1 MKTVNMGIL
10 AHVDA
15 GKTSLTERLLF
26 DAGVLDEL
34 GSVDG
39 GTTQTDS
46 MDLERSRGITIRSAV
61 VSFTVGDLTVNLID
75 TPGHSD
81 FIAEVERALTVLDG
95 AVLVISAVEGV
106 QVQTRILMRTLA
118 RAKIPTLI
126 FVNKIDRMGARYED
140 LLDSIAA
147 KLTPAAVAMASVSER
162 GTKQARV
169 HPFAFEDGQFRK
181 SLAESLADNDD
192 TFLAHYLTADGQ
204 VSAGRCRRELV
215 EQTGKALVT
224 PVFFGSAMTGE
235 GVGDLVA
242 GIRELLP
249 SPDNTGA
256 GLRGSVFKIDRGAS
270 GEKVAY
276 ARLFSGSLGLREY
289 VSFYRKAEERQAKVT
304 GLRVFEQ
311 GKSVPAARVGAG
323 LIARIQGLDGVRIGD
338 QLGSPRDEA
347 DEPFFPPPTFETV
360 VRPRDRADEVPLYA
374 ALQMLAEQDPFIR
387 TRMDELSR
395 EISVSLYGEV
405 QKEVVKAQ
413 LESDFGLDVVFEET
427 QVRYVEKPCGT
438 GEALEV
444 MSNGGN
450 RIPAT
455 VGLRIE
461 PAESGSGVRYR
472 LGVELGGLPRAFHT
486 AIEQSVRLALE
497 HGNLGWEVTDCLVT
511 LTHTGYY
518 SPITTAGDFRALTPI
533 VLGQALERAGTRVF
547 EPVDSFELD
556 VPPDTIAA
564 VCAKLGE
571 AGATVRVGGS
581 RLEGVIPAKGVHAF
595 ERQLPGL
602 TQGEGVFLARFQ
614 GFRATGVRP
623 VRRLP
628 VR

>member
-95 AVLVISAVEGV
+95 AVLVVSAVEGV
-106 QVQTRILMRTLA
+106 QAQTRVLMRTLA
-118 RAKIPTLI
+118 RAKIPTLL
-126 FVNKIDRMGARYED
+126 FVNKIDRTGARYGD
-140 LLDSIAA
+140 LLESIAA
-147 KLTPAAVAMASVSER
+147 KLTPTAVAMASVSEL

-169 HPFAFEDGQFRK
+169 HPFAFEDERFRK
-181 SLAESLADNDD
+181 ALTELLADNDD
-192 TFLAHYLTADGQ
+192 VFLADYVAADGRMG
-204 VSAGRCRRELV
+204 AGRCRRELI

-235 GVGDLVA
+235 GVGDLIA
-242 GIRELLP
+242 GIRDLLP
-249 SPDNTGA
+249 GPDNTGA
-256 GLRGSVFKIDRGAS
+256 GLRGSVFKIERGAA

-276 ARLFSGSLGLREY
+276 ARLFSGSLGLREH
-289 VSFYRKAEERQAKVT
+289 VSFYRNGDEHQAKVT

-311 GKSVPAARVGAG
+311 GRSVPVSRVDAGSIARV
-323 LIARIQGLDGVRIGD
+323 QGLDEIRIGD

-347 DEPFFPPPTFETV
+347 DEPFFRPPTFETV
-360 VRPRDRADEVPLYA
+360 VRPRDPADEVPLYA

-387 TRMDELSR
+387 TRKDELNR

-405 QKEVVKAQ
+405 QKEVIKAQ
-413 LESDFGLDVVFEET
+413 LESDFGLDVMFEET
-427 QVRYVEKPCGT
+427 QVRYVEKPWGT

-444 MSNGGN
+444 MGKGGN

-461 PAESGSGVRYR
+461 PAESGSGVGYR

-497 HGNLGWEVTDCLVT
+497 QGNLGWEVTDCLVT
-511 LTHTGYY
+511 LTHTGYF
-518 SPITTAGDFRALTPI
+518 SPLTTAGDFRALTRI
-533 VLGQALERAGTRVF
+533 VLRQAVDQAGTRVF

-556 VPPDTIAA
+556 VPPETIAA

-571 AGATVRVGGS
+571 FGAAVRVDGG

-602 TQGEGVFLARFQ
+602 TQGEGAFLSRFD
-614 GFRATGVRP
+614 GFRATGLRP
-623 VRRLP
+623 VRRRP
-628 VR
+628 AR

>member
-1 MKTVNMGIL
+1 MGIL

-26 DAGVLDEL
+26 DAGVIGEL

-46 MDLERSRGITIRSAV
+46 MDLERRRGITIRSAV
-61 VSFTVGDLTVNLID
+61 VSFTVGDLRVNLID

-81 FIAEVERALTVLDG
+81 FIADVERALTVLDG

-106 QVQTRILMRTLA
+106 QVQTRVLMRTLA

-162 GTKQARV
+162 GTKQARAR
-169 HPFAFEDGQFRK
+169 PFAFEDEQFLK
-181 SLAESLADNDD
+181 PMAELLAENDG
-192 TFLAHYLTADGQ
+192 TFLAHYLAVDGQ

-235 GVGDLVA
+235 GVGDLVG

-249 SPDNTGA
+249 SPGKTGA
-256 GLRGSVFKIDRGAS
+256 GLRGSVFKIERGAS

-276 ARLFSGSLGLREY
+276 ARLFSGSIALREHISY
-289 VSFYRKAEERQAKVT
+289 YRNAREYRAKVT
-304 GLRVFEQ
+304 ALRVFEQ
-311 GKSVPAARVGAG
+311 GKSVPAACVGAG
-323 LIARIQGLDGVRIGD
+323 RIARIQGLDEIRIGD
-338 QLGSPRDEA
+338 RLGSPRDEA

-360 VRPRDRADEVPLYA
+360 VRPRDPGDEVPLYA
-374 ALQMLAEQDPFIR
+374 ALRMLAEQDPFIR
-387 TRMDELSR
+387 TRMDELNR
-395 EISVSLYGEV
+395 QISVSLYGEV
-405 QKEVVKAQ
+405 QKEVIKAQ
-413 LESDFGLDVVFEET
+413 LESDFGLDVLFEET
-427 QVRYVEKPCGT
+427 QVRYLEKPSGT

-444 MSNGGN
+444 MNRGGN
-450 RIPAT
+450 RLPAT

-497 HGNLGWEVTDCLVT
+497 KGNLGWEVTDCLVT
-511 LTHTGYY
+511 LTHSGYD
-518 SPITTAGDFRALTPI
+518 SPVSTAGDFRALARL
-533 VLGQALERAGTRVF
+533 VLGQALEQAGTRVF
-547 EPVDSFELD
+547 EPADSFELD

-571 AGATVRVGGS
+571 AGATVRVDGG
-581 RLEGVIPAKGVHAF
+581 RLEGVIPAKGVNAC
-595 ERQLPGL
+595 ERQLPGM
-602 TQGEGVFLARFQ
+602 TRGEGVFLARFD
-614 GFRATGVRP
+614 GYRVTGVRP
-623 VRRLP
+623 VRRP
-628 VR
+628 PAR